1 MNQRVVIVGR
11 PGTGKTTL
19 AIDLAANWE
28 GDWVW
33 VDTIREFAK
42 WDKKKLLERF
52 EQDKIKK
59 IWKLEQLESRLTN
72 FFMDQA
78 RKIILRTPRRIIFFP
93 LAGTDK
99 LLQRQ
104 LSFLLSLL
112 KKRSKKFKNDMLLIL
127 DESHHYASGNE
138 ASEPVKILLQEGRH
152 DNISQI
158 YISQSPKSVTQ
169 DVLRGATHYAVFQ
182 LTHPNDLKFFSN
194 FVSQETVERIPSL
207 QVGDFLLYDVNK
219 GSFTQEKII

>member
-78 RKIILRTPRRIIFFP
+78 RKFILRTPRRIIFFP

-99 LLQRQ
+99 LL
-104 LSFLLSLL
+104 LSLSL
-112 KKRSKKFKNDMLLIL
+112 SDPLTLSILRCSFFASPSIPHTFSLWRLSCLSTRRQDKF
-127 DESHHYASGNE
+127 
-138 ASEPVKILLQEGRH
+138 
-152 DNISQI
+152 
-158 YISQSPKSVTQ
+158 
-169 DVLRGATHYAVFQ
+169 
-182 LTHPNDLKFFSN
+182 
-194 FVSQETVERIPSL
+194 
-207 QVGDFLLYDVNK
+207 
-219 GSFTQEKII
+219 

>member
-78 RKIILRTPRRIIFFP
+78 RKFILRTPRRIIFFP

-112 KKRSKKFKNDMLLIL
+112 KKRSKKFKNDMLLI
-127 DESHHYASGNE
+127 HYFSG
-138 ASEPVKILLQEGRH
+138 SEPTRGFSSTVSCTDSSIFSSSEEEGG
-152 DNISQI
+152 I
-158 YISQSPKSVTQ
+158 TT
-169 DVLRGATHYAVFQ
+169 RGEVFK
-182 LTHPNDLKFFSN
+182 TCPACA
-194 FVSQETVERIPSL
+194 
-207 QVGDFLLYDVNK
+207 
-219 GSFTQEKII
+219 